1 MEFSRTDCN
10 ALIQHY
16 LDNGATAHVH
26 GNKNRI
32 PKDAL
37 SVDDMERVVT
47 FIQNYAE
54 EHGVLLPG
62 TVPGYSRDDLKLL
75 PWICVGSANRA
86 MVYIFFNRVQ
96 NTAEAEKMEAVQ
108 RIHQHIQQ
116 AAGERAN
123 YKAVVQKT
131 KVKAISFSVYC
142 ALSLSENP
150 ESYVSFYF
158 ADFVCCKDLD
168 SNSFLFCS

>member
-16 LDNGATAHVH
+16 LDNGVPAHVH

-62 TVPGYSRDDLKLL
+62 IVPGYSRDDLKLL

-96 NTAEAEKMEAVQ
+96 NTAEAEISEKMEAVQ

-150 ESYVSFYF
+150 QSYVSF
-158 ADFVCCKDLD
+158 
-168 SNSFLFCS
+168 